1 MDDLHQ
7 FGYITKLKIIIII
20 MVIITIPKV
29 GIVVKPSFTGE
40 VSPKNEI

>member
-7 FGYITKLKIIIII
+7 FGYITKLKIIII